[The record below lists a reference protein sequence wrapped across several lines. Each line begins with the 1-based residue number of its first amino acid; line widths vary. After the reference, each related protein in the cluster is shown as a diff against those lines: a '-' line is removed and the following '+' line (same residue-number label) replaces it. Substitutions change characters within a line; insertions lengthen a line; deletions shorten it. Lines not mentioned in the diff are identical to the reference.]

1 MQSKIAFLCVQ
12 TLSTQGLDTIDGT
25 IVLEERSY
33 DLGQRF
39 VKSIYPLGLVNFK
52 LFPQFFVKSERDC
65 KDSKQTIR
73 YLW

>member
-1 MQSKIAFLCVQ
+1 MQMKIAFLCVQ

-39 VKSIYPLGLVNFK
+39 VESIYPLGLVNFK
-52 LFPQFFVKSERDC
+52 LIVSIIFRQE
-65 KDSKQTIR
+65 
-73 YLW
+73 